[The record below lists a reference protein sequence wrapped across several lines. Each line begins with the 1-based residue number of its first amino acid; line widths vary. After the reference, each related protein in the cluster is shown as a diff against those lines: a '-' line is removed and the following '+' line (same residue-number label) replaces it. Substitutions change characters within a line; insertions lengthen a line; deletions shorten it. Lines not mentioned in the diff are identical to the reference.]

1 MSKLSFIQNN
11 IHFNFYFCEAES
23 FSIPHPSSTD
33 IYLYITSSPEA
44 RKLKELLAN
53 EASDGARCLR
63 YLHPSMRSFT
73 L

>member
-1 MSKLSFIQNN
+1 VKHS
-11 IHFNFYFCEAES
+11 
-23 FSIPHPSSTD
+23 P
-33 IYLYITSSPEA
+33 TSRIDPGLNKEVINMVA

>member
-1 MSKLSFIQNN
+1 VKTEFLSKQYSLLSPL
-11 IHFNFYFCEAES
+11 FCEAES